1 MRQKAA
7 APTGPVHNENGHDM
21 AHPNFSVH
29 IIDPDGLR
37 AIERAAKRAKM
48 SRSKFVFDAAV
59 KAAQK
64 TLEDNRRRKAA

>member
-1 MRQKAA
+1 
-7 APTGPVHNENGHDM
+7 M